1 MRLGAAH
8 PVRSWAEAFTN
19 DQRSPAHVPGSSDT
33 VVTRGRET
41 GRARPT
47 LCVVIGVADV
57 R

>member
-1 MRLGAAH
+1 M
-8 PVRSWAEAFTN
+8 RSWAEAFTN